1 MRNGLHHLAHDE
13 RGMSLVFVCLGFM
26 AMLTATTLAIDVGM
40 FMTARSQAQN
50 AADAGAHAGAVA
62 LLYNSFTDRTPTGP
76 VVTSA
81 INEAIKNQVMG
92 KPVDIKPADVTFPND
107 PSGQPTR
114 VAVHVFRTAAR
125 SNPVSTLLGVF
136 FGVNQVDIDAVATAL
151 VSPANAESCVM
162 PFTIPDKWTEKSDDT
177 GTADGSWTTTS
188 TFDMYDSKGNPLPN
202 PDTYIPPGQTGATGY
217 SPIADLGLQLVLK
230 NNNTSKV
237 APSMYNPW
245 DLPGSV
251 GGSDYRN
258 NIANCNQNIFSIG
271 DNMPPETGNMVG
283 PTKQGTDDLV
293 AKDPDA
299 KWDTNCNCVV
309 NSAFPV
315 SPRIA
320 RIPLYDPVA
329 YAEGQQSGKN
339 ATLTMVNYLGFF
351 IEGTNGAGQV
361 TGRITPIGGLVT
373 GNGPAAVGSFPK
385 VIQLVQ

>member
-1 MRNGLHHLAHDE
+1 
-13 RGMSLVFVCLGFM
+13 
-26 AMLTATTLAIDVGM
+26 
-40 FMTARSQAQN
+40 
-50 AADAGAHAGAVA
+50 
-62 LLYNSFTDRTPTGP
+62 
-76 VVTSA
+76 
-81 INEAIKNQVMG
+81 
-92 KPVDIKPADVTFPND
+92 
-107 PSGQPTR
+107 
-114 VAVHVFRTAAR
+114 VFRTAAR

-136 FGVNQVDIDAVATAL
+136 FGVNQVDIDAVATAQ